1 VTKDNHKKS
10 PERSCKTTTTT
21 KSRRRRRRR
30 RIVQLNPLCNFV
42 PGYPLSVLVI
52 GITMM

>member
-1 VTKDNHKKS
+1 M
-10 PERSCKTTTTT
+10 TT
-21 KSRRRRRRR
+21 KSRRRRRRRRR

-52 GITMM
+52 GMTMM